1 MQDELQKLGRAVK
14 QLQNRHHRAL
24 DARLV
29 EIGISLAQWDALRAI
44 TWHPNGSAHDL
55 AELTFQT
62 DQSFGAL
69 ATRMLDK
76 GLITRTAGRGRALNH
91 ALTPYGA
98 IMLAQGTALAEQVL
112 EGSFAPLSA
121 AERAMLQSLLD
132 AVLAPGRGPG

>member
-44 TWHPNGSAHDL
+44 SWHPDGSAHEL

-62 DQSFGAL
+62 DQSFGTL

-76 GLITRTAGRGRALNH
+76 GLITRAAGRGRALNH
-91 ALTPYGA
+91 GLTPRGSA
-98 IMLAQGTALAEQVL
+98 LLAQGNELANLVL
-112 EGSFAPLSA
+112 QASFAPLSA
-121 AERAMLQSLLD
+121 ADRATLQGLLD
-132 AVLAPGRGPG
+132 AVLTPGREPS